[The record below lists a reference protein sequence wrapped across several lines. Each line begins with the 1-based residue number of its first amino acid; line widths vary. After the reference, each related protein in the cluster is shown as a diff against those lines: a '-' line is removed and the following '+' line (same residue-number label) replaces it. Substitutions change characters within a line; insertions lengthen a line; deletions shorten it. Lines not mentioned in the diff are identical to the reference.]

1 MSSFAVVSL
10 VTLSCASGAFVLDM
24 VEAKAGNKRA
34 AGADHMEAV
43 SHSLDCLAGF
53 LARVPDELELIHRYH
68 ATEILNMSLILT
80 FAWIIYGRHIAAASV
95 VNGKGS
101 EMQDAAATFDKRAS
115 LR

>member
-68 ATEILNMSLILT
+68 GNFEHEFNSYFCMDYLWQTHCRSL
-80 FAWIIYGRHIAAASV
+80 
-95 VNGKGS
+95 GS
-101 EMQDAAATFDKRAS
+101 KWERFRDARRCGY
-115 LR
+115 L